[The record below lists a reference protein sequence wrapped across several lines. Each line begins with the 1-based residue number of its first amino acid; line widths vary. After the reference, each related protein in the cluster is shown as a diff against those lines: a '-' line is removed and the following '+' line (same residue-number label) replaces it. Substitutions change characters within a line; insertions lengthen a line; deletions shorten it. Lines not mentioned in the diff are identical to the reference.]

1 MTTVG
6 YGERKMEPYYVNGNH
21 NLSPLLGDICPETN
35 IGKVIGSLCAV
46 CGVLVIALPIPIIGN
61 NFAEFYKNQVQR
73 ELVLK
78 RRDEIERAKKESNIL
93 QMGVAG
99 LGVATLDIVD
109 AVPTGIDTG
118 KYIHFPPPTSS
129 SE

>member
-6 YGERKMEPYYVNGNH
+6 YGDM
-21 NLSPLLGDICPETN
+21 SPTTN
-35 IGKVIGSLCAV
+35 IGKIIGSLCAV

-78 RRDEIERAKKESNIL
+78 RRDEIERAKKESSII
-93 QMGVAG
+93 Q
-99 LGVATLDIVD
+99 LGHATMDIVD
-109 AVPTGIDTG
+109 VVVDATG
-118 KYIHFPPPTSS
+118 KLPPQFPPYHSMNHP
-129 SE
+129 

>member
-6 YGERKMEPYYVNGNH
+6 YGDM
-21 NLSPLLGDICPETN
+21 SPETS
-35 IGKVIGSLCAV
+35 IGKMIGSLCAI

-78 RRDEIERAKKESNIL
+78 RRDEVERAKKESSIL
-93 QMGVAG
+93 Q
-99 LGVATLDIVD
+99 LGDKKMRLSNQKKFYSLI
-109 AVPTGIDTG
+109 G
-118 KYIHFPPPTSS
+118 
-129 SE
+129 